1 MRQNIKYPLLF
12 IIFVSLI
19 CGSFLLSACGSS
31 GRTGFGPYDV
41 TDYSAL
47 EAQQELREFHMEQT
61 QEALYG
67 DPYDRY
73 EDRNNDWTD
82 IYGPPDDY

>member
-1 MRQNIKYPLLF
+1 MKYRLFFISLVFLILAGILL
-12 IIFVSLI
+12 
-19 CGSFLLSACGSS
+19 CGCGSS

-67 DPYDRY
+67 DPRDLY
-73 EDRNNDWTD
+73 EDRNTDWID